1 MKDQLRRLD
10 CCRSRND
17 RERHSDGYHHSTAF
31 WVGFAD
37 YPHDSNCR
45 NPWSN
50 NETAEAWDRG
60 WETGMQTTKADAA
73 LRMVG
78 IRYGRYINPGTDR
91 RVRSL
96 IKEQRRPEKLAARQ
110 LHLVV
115 DNTE

>member
-1 MKDQLRRLD
+1 MIKDQLRRLD
-10 CCRSRND
+10 CTI
-17 RERHSDGYHHSTAF
+17 ERHSDGYHHSTEF

-60 WETGMQTTKADAA
+60 WETGMRTTLKRTPHYEWSEYDMDDISTLA
-73 LRMVG
+73 LTEG
-78 IRYGRYINPGTDR
+78 L
-91 RVRSL
+91 RSL